1 MIQQYHSLGY
11 TQRNV
16 SQGTTKTPK
25 RYSQQPTYVTDNSEY
40 CMYKT
45 TYWARSIINIKYV
58 RSNVYFNL
66 PFNEDY
72 LTLGT
77 TKLIWE
83 SSTIHGLRKFLI
95 SKGKIRNDE

>member
-77 TKLIWE
+77 TKL
-83 SSTIHGLRKFLI
+83 HNMRKFNNTWF
-95 SKGKIRNDE
+95 KEVPDFQGQD